1 MNLSN
6 QVIRG
11 IESNN
16 IHMDIY
22 SFNSQEEYD
31 VIVNSIK
38 DNYTNKVFFTI
49 TIETKFLLY
58 ENISIKYIYL
68 FAKFLTQLKRL
79 NIQYL
84 KQTTMKVYDE
94 RVYDLLYYLFLYLSS
109 PVATVQICL
118 YNISSNEI
126 KKIKYYYPI

>member
-58 ENISIKYIYL
+58 DNISIKYIYL

>member
-109 PVATVQICL
+109 PVATVQIFL
-118 YNISSNEI
+118 YNLSSNEI